1 MFTSILVPVDGSGLS
16 EAALTVAVPLARQY
30 NAELHVV
37 TVQAPPPR
45 LSGSGGA
52 PVTDTLFDVE
62 RRQAAMEYLTQ
73 LGARISAEA
82 DGVRIHTERLEGR
95 VADALAD
102 RVTEHPHDLVV
113 MTTHGHRGASRRWLG
128 NVADS
133 LVRMSPAP
141 VLLLTDASLGATPAG
156 APPFAN
162 VLVPIAPTEESE
174 EILSDAIALAGVAA
188 SYLLFAVVEPLPFL
202 PRSPL
207 DLMSVTDAAGEESHA
222 PRSEFDVAVAHLD
235 ELAAALRR
243 RGLTVHTSVAI
254 HRHPAEAI
262 LAQAAELSSPLIAMF
277 TRGHGSTRRF
287 FLGSVTD
294 KVLRGSSVPVLL
306 RAPDRS

>member
-1 MFTSILVPVDGSGLS
+1 MFKSILVPVDGSGLS
-16 EAALTVAVPLARQY
+16 EAALTIAMKLARQHD
-30 NAELHVV
+30 ADLHVV

-45 LSGSGGA
+45 LAGSGGA

-62 RRQAAMEYLTQ
+62 RRQAATEYLEQ
-73 LGARISAEA
+73 LRTRLAAQA
-82 DGVRIHTERLEGR
+82 NGVRIHAERLEGR

-102 RVTEHPHDLVV
+102 RVSAHPHDLVV

-133 LVRMSPAP
+133 LVRMSAAP
-141 VLLLTDASLGATPAG
+141 VLLLTDASLGSTPADT
-156 APPFAN
+156 PPFAN

-174 EILSDAIALAGVAA
+174 EILTDAVALAGLSA
-188 SYLLFAVVEPLPFL
+188 SYLLFAVVEPLPFV

-207 DLMSVTDAAGEESHA
+207 DLMSVTDASGEEAHA
-222 PRSEFDVAVAHLD
+222 PRSEFDIAVAHLD
-235 ELAAALRR
+235 SLAAELRR
-243 RGLTVHTSVAI
+243 RGMTVNTSVAI

-262 LAQAAELSSPLIAMF
+262 LAQAAELSSPVIAMF
-277 TRGHGSTRRF
+277 TRGHGSARRF

>member
-1 MFTSILVPVDGSGLS
+1 MFKSILVPVDGSSLS
-16 EAALTVAVPLARQY
+16 EAALAVAMKLARQHD
-30 NAELHVV
+30 AELHVV

-62 RRQAAMEYLTQ
+62 RRQAALEYLEQ
-73 LGARISAEA
+73 LRVRLAAEA
-82 DGVRIHTERLEGR
+82 DGVQIHTERLEGR

-102 RVTEHPHDLVV
+102 RVGEHPHDLVV
-113 MTTHGHRGASRRWLG
+113 MTTHGRRGASRNWLG

-133 LVRMSPAP
+133 LVRLSPAP
-141 VLLLTDASLGATPAG
+141 VLLLTDASLGATPPG
-156 APPFAN
+156 TPPFAN

-174 EILSDAIALAGVAA
+174 QILTDAVALGGPLA
-188 SYLLFAVVEPLPFL
+188 SYLLFAVVEPLPFV

-207 DLMSVTDAAGEESHA
+207 DLMSVTEASGEEAHA
-222 PRSEFDVAVAHLD
+222 PRSEFDMAVAHLD
-235 ELAAALRR
+235 QLAAELRR
-243 RGLTVHTSVAI
+243 RGMTVHTSVTI

-262 LAQAAELSSPLIAMF
+262 LAQAAELSSPLVAMF
-277 TRGHGSTRRF
+277 TRGHGATRRF

-306 RAPDRS
+306 RSPDRS